1 MKYNEDDNGLESVP
15 FFLQHLPE
23 VPVIDEQVPEPAP
36 TFDYIATIGVVGD
49 SPSFEI
55 TIVAHNMSEA
65 LRKALAFA
73 YDNGGCDDRVLTI
86 GQVMPCYTLPNGT
99 EVNHE

>member
-1 MKYNEDDNGLESVP
+1 MTYNEDDNGIESIP
-15 FFLQHLPE
+15 FFLQKLPR
-23 VPVIDEQVPEPAP
+23 VSIQHMPASAP
-36 TFDYIATIGVVGD
+36 AFDYVATIGVVGD